1 MTGERHTLAPVYGTT
16 ETERNLLDPSIW
28 DRFSGLDQC
37 GKICAEYVWIG
48 GTGKNY
54 RTHAPSQLHD

>member
-28 DRFSGLDQC
+28 DRFANLDQN
-37 GKICAEYVWIG
+37 GKITAEYVWIG
-48 GTGKNY
+48 GTGE
-54 RTHAPSQLHD
+54 H